1 MSKQKYPEKAIE
13 LLDKY
18 FPKGE
23 KFSRRGEAMVI
34 LSMAFLEGSIKEGD
48 FYTCKNCS
56 KTCAYTKSNKKNFP
70 YCSKCKN

>member
-1 MSKQKYPEKAIE
+1 MTEYPEKAIE

-34 LSMAFLEGSIKEGD
+34 LSMAFIEGKKIGK
-48 FYTCKNCS
+48 KQRS
-56 KTCAYTKSNKKNFP
+56 KRR
-70 YCSKCKN
+70 